1 MRGKGIFSVNL
12 PVFVGKIQENRS
24 GFLGRFKGVRGEI
37 RNPPGLV
44 FFLPLF
50 LLEKQKKKWDSPR
63 KSAEDFQP

>member
-1 MRGKGIFSVNL
+1 MHIFQSS
-12 PVFVGKIQENRS
+12 QERS
-24 GFLGRFKGVRGEI
+24 RKTEAVFLGALRGFGGGI
-37 RNPPGLV
+37 RNPPGLF

>member
-1 MRGKGIFSVNL
+1 MHIFQSS
-12 PVFVGKIQENRS
+12 QERS
-24 GFLGRFKGVRGEI
+24 KKTEAVFLGALRGFGGG
-37 RNPPGLV
+37 NSQSPGLF